1 MKYANAIEGGIA
13 GVTTLTLLEKALQN
27 IDTRKPKMKL
37 LGKPGIIKRLKKKSK
52 KNGGN
57 ELYIELAKELLAAG
71 AYYGLIKLGKKKNAL
86 LRGGLLGAATGA
98 GVALLD
104 DKKHKKGDR
113 RRDKAAHNTQP
124 FEDNNELLTFWKE
137 NREKILTVG
146 LYTAGGV
153 LAGAAIK
160 KLRKNKKKK

>member
-27 IDTRKPKMKL
+27 IDTKKPKMKL
-37 LGKPGIIKRLKKKSK
+37 IGKPGIIKHLKKKSK
-52 KNGGN
+52 KNRNN
-57 ELYIELAKELLAAG
+57 ELFIDLAKELLAAG
-71 AYYGLIKLGKKKNAL
+71 AYYGFIKLGKKGNAL

-98 GVALLD
+98 GVALLEN
-104 DKKHKKGDR
+104 KKQKKAGGN
-113 RRDKAAHNTQP
+113 RDKVDNNNR
-124 FEDNNELLTFWKE
+124 FEDQNELLKFWQE
-137 NREKILTVG
+137 NKEKILTVG

-160 KLRKNKKKK
+160 KLKKKKKK